1 MMADIFVSIITV
13 RLVWLIGSLEILF
26 YPKRYIVRDETIRI
40 SSRRFKMERCCE
52 PNKTFIFRFLFN
64 ERNVSF
70 LIFNELNE
78 KLESECFRYRIHI
91 CILYR
96 QSFLAFVT
104 KRSFVIKQS
113 NKFLIPLD
121 IRPKITSTRDRTF
134 RCVRRERERYLMAPF
149 NLPH

>member
-1 MMADIFVSIITV
+1 MFQ
-13 RLVWLIGSLEILF
+13 
-26 YPKRYIVRDETIRI
+26 I
-40 SSRRFKMERCCE
+40 SY
-52 PNKTFIFRFLFN
+52 T
-64 ERNVSF
+64 
-70 LIFNELNE
+70 
-78 KLESECFRYRIHI
+78 

-134 RCVRRERERYLMAPF
+134 RCVRREREREIPNGAFQFTALMNFSTEHTFPLSLRRF
-149 NLPH
+149 IE